1 MFKLQQA
8 LYLAARRVMNAL
20 ADGSAFP
27 PHLLKF
33 SCLGELGGW
42 YHMLRVAQMDG
53 SNSI

>member
-20 ADGSAFP
+20 ADRSAFP

-33 SCLGELGGW
+33 SCSGELGGW
-42 YHMLRVAQMDG
+42 HHMLRVAQVDG
-53 SNSI
+53 SHSV